1 MKLSR
6 KTLYSALVLT
16 MLTSASI
23 VPVAQIIPSSTVRA
37 EVKSQP
43 TRPET
48 TTVNIY
54 KLQADSYNIEIV
66 NSNGIANKDGEALP
80 NYDNLGKNVK
90 GLAGVQ
96 FKRYKIKDT
105 SQLTDNELKQ
115 LTSLELADA
124 KVQTGDLETG
134 ISLQQKTDQ
143 NGLVTETLDSKTNA
157 RYLYVEDVQ
166 NSPSNITKAY
176 AVPFILSLPQANST
190 GTGFLTEINIYP
202 KNVVTD
208 EPKTDKDVKKI
219 RPRRCWLCNR
229 RKIQLVFE
237 INSAFKLRRL

>member
-1 MKLSR
+1 MKLS
-6 KTLYSALVLT
+6 KKLLYSAMAFT
-16 MLTSASI
+16 MLTSAT
-23 VPVAQIIPSSTVRA
+23 VAPVAQIIPSSTVRA

-66 NSNGIANKDGEALP
+66 NSNGIANKDGEALA

-134 ISLQQKTDQ
+134 ISLQQK
-143 NGLVTETLDSKTNA
+143 NRPKWSCYRNFRFKNKCKVLV
-157 RYLYVEDVQ
+157 
-166 NSPSNITKAY
+166 
-176 AVPFILSLPQANST
+176 
-190 GTGFLTEINIYP
+190 
-202 KNVVTD
+202 
-208 EPKTDKDVKKI
+208 
-219 RPRRCWLCNR
+219 C
-229 RKIQLVFE
+229 
-237 INSAFKLRRL
+237 